1 MKKSREYV
9 SRGFTPPPP
18 PEEEEAPAFA
28 YTYSPPQAHPHAL
41 PRDYGM
47 RGAVGAYEV
56 SPLSASLPEFFKRL
70 ERNQHSDGDTD
81 IIAQVLETMLGTERA
96 LIDSFSFDN
105 GTLAITLVPTA
116 DRFAFSRRWGLRL
129 RQALVSHFGHLT
141 FRIQKST
148 SRA

>member
-1 MKKSREYV
+1 
-9 SRGFTPPPP
+9 
-18 PEEEEAPAFA
+18 
-28 YTYSPPQAHPHAL
+28 
-41 PRDYGM
+41 M

-56 SPLSASLPEFFKRL
+56 SPLSASLPEFFKKL
-70 ERNQHSDGDTD
+70 EQNQHVAGDNA
-81 IIAQVLETMLGTERA
+81 IIAQVLETMLGTERT
-96 LIDSFSFDN
+96 LIDSFTLDN
-105 GTLAITLVPTA
+105 GTLSISLVPTA